1 MRFRKI
7 NWDLLLFA
15 ILFLG
20 IVLKLIGVFLLPVFH
35 DVGWYRQLAIHYDA
49 AYMNLIQL
57 EHPPL
62 GYYFFFLALKILGI
76 NAYVIRLV
84 PFIFSLIEISLI
96 YWLAK
101 KWYNAKTANATLIL
115 WSLTFF
121 SYVNALSP
129 EGDGSIMAVF
139 SIFLF
144 YFLYNYFELKKSK
157 YLVFAGVFYG
167 LLMLIKVRAVLFII
181 PLSIFV
187 AFKLKSVKNTIVHV
201 FKICAIG
208 GGVFLLFPLAVYL
221 ANPQEFSNL
230 IAQVL
235 LHNTSKVS
243 LINLVL
249 YKVTHLQIFLQV
261 IVVLSPL
268 YFFLLLKSF
277 KSKFN
282 DKDGLLIVWFS
293 SLFFLLLLLLP
304 VGGLAAA
311 YPRYIAFLLPPLLL
325 LAAKG
330 FASLNYSSKNLSI
343 ILLCSIAVY
352 YVSYLINESAANYW
366 FYASAAI
373 GVYKLTQGLLIFY
386 LAAGVILGSA
396 YFFIKNIKIS
406 RFVLSAFLILMF
418 SFNLQFILEPIVDQT
433 HLKIINDISK
443 FSCSNGIKKPLFVWA
458 EDLAFYLQS
467 NGLNIKTFTNPQS
480 KSYAQKIGYNDK
492 GHFNFDLNDK
502 IAMSEL
508 KSKGGT
514 VFTLY
519 HPYKYAFQK
528 DSNRQKE
535 EEYLKTNCKLL
546 KSAVY
551 KTGRGEVWE
560 C

>member
-1 MRFRKI
+1 MNFRKI
-7 NWDLLLFA
+7 NWDWVLLVIFFFGVA
-15 ILFLG
+15 T
-20 IVLKLIGVFLLPVFH
+20 KLLGVFLLPVFH
-35 DVGWYRQLAIHYDA
+35 DVGWYRQLAIHNDA

-62 GYYFFFLALKILGI
+62 GYYFFFFALKILGI

-101 KWYNAKTANATLIL
+101 KWYGNKTANAALVL

-121 SYVNALSP
+121 SYANALSP

-144 YFLYNYFELKKSK
+144 YFLYKYFESRRTK
-157 YLVFAGVFYG
+157 YLLLTGLFYG

-181 PLSIFV
+181 PLSIFI
-187 AFKLKSVKNTIVHV
+187 AFKFKNVKKTTGAVL
-201 FKICAIG
+201 KICAIG
-208 GGVFLLFPLAVYL
+208 GGVFSLFPLAVYL
-221 ANPQEFSNL
+221 ANPQEFIHL
-230 IAQVL
+230 ITQVL

-243 LINLVL
+243 IIEIVL
-249 YKVTHLQIFLQV
+249 YKITHLQIFLQV
-261 IVVLSPL
+261 MVVLSPL

-277 KSKFN
+277 KSKLN
-282 DKDGLLIVWFS
+282 DKDILLIVWFS
-293 SLFFLLLLLLP
+293 SLFFSLLLLLP
-304 VGGLAAA
+304 VGGLAAV
-311 YPRYIAFLLPPLLL
+311 YPRYISFLLPPLLL
-325 LAAKG
+325 LAAKS
-330 FASLNYSSKNLSI
+330 FASLNYSNKNFSA
-343 ILLCSIAVY
+343 ILACSIAVY
-352 YVSYLINESAANYW
+352 YVSYLINESAVDYW

-386 LAAGVILGSA
+386 LAAGVILGSV
-396 YFFIKNIKIS
+396 YFFIKNAKIS
-406 RFVLSAFLILMF
+406 RFVLSLFLILMF

-433 HLKIINDISK
+433 HPAIIKDLSGFFCAN
-443 FSCSNGIKKPLFVWA
+443 NIKKPIFVWA
-458 EDLAFYLQS
+458 EDLAFYLRS

-480 KSYAQKIGYNDK
+480 KFYAQRIGYDDK

-502 IAMSEL
+502 IALSEL

-519 HPYKYAFQK
+519 HPYKYALQK
-528 DSNRQKE
+528 DANRQKE